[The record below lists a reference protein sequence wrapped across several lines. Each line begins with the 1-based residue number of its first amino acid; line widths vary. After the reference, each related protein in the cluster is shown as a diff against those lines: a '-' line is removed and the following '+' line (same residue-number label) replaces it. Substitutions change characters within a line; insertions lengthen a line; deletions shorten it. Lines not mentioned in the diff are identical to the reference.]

1 MASIKGLER
10 GPSDRKGKYEFAN
23 QNRGQW
29 QTDVVTVT
37 ASNASPVP
45 ATAKFND
52 FWSGSACLC
61 SGAVQVVGTAF
72 IGVLK
77 EDCLNGSIAS
87 IVTSADDIYLPA
99 YASDTFAAGTKVY
112 WDATNY
118 RITTTAS
125 GNILCGISLAAK
137 LTVTTGVL
145 NELPTGTWV
154 RVNLSKNL

>member
-10 GPSDRKGKYEFAN
+10 GPNDRKGKYDFAV

-45 ATAKFND
+45 AIAKFND
-52 FWSGSACLC
+52 FWTGSACLC

-77 EDCLNGSIAS
+77 EDCLNGSVAS
-87 IVTSADDIYLPA
+87 IVTTADDIYLPA
-99 YASDTFAAGTKVY
+99 YSADTFAAGTKVY

-118 RITTTAS
+118 RITTTS
-125 GNILCGISLAAK
+125 TSNILCGIALAAK
-137 LTVTTGVL
+137 ETVATDVL
-145 NELPTGTWV
+145 NELATGTWV
-154 RVNLSKNL
+154 RINLLKNL